1 MGHSSRDH
9 IVEAI
14 NHSKV
19 SRTAGWISAV
29 VLVDGRVAGTW
40 SHVAKKGTLEV
51 SVEPFQRLAA
61 KTKIEVRRRA
71 DAIAQSLGLAKTE
84 VRISS

>member
-40 SHVAKKGTLEV
+40 SHVAKKGTLGV

-61 KTKIEVRRRA
+61 KTKMEVRRQA
-71 DAIAQSLGLAKTE
+71 EAIAHTLGLAKIE
-84 VRISS
+84 LRVSR